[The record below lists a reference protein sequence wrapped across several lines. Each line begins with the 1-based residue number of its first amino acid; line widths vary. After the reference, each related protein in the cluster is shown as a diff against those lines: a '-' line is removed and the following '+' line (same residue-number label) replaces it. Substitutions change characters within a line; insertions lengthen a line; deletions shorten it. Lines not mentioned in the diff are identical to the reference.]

1 MVFPSFL
8 FLFTF
13 CSLGAHI
20 FFLLTKKRERGN
32 KGEGVEREKKT
43 SARSRVAPLEISD
56 QHVER

>member
-32 KGEGVEREKKT
+32 KGEGVEREKKDIGT
-43 SARSRVAPLEISD
+43 LSRGAP
-56 QHVER
+56 